1 MKRLTVGLATSVLVS
16 GGLGLAGLGAGTAQA
31 LTGPFRWCP
40 GQSLWISGNHV
51 TNPVVW
57 DNSVCHTYYMVD
69 FGQGNVAQTFG
80 TDLIHQRR
88 RLLRRLRLALISAQS
103 PHGVRDAQPMH
114 SYPDQIDVP
123 PHGSSRGIPTCVRR
137 VGAVI
142 PRGFLLVP
150 ASVSLQYPRVL
161 QILGRR

>member
-1 MKRLTVGLATSVLVS
+1 MKRLIVGLATSVLVS

-69 FGQGNVAQTFG
+69 FGQGNVAQNVWDG
-80 TDLIHQRR
+80 PDPP
-88 RLLRRLRLALISAQS
+88 APPPPPPS
-103 PHGVRDAQPMH
+103 PGLNFCPIPPGVRDDAAIQTKLTFLPTAQA
-114 SYPDQIDVP
+114 
-123 PHGSSRGIPTCVRR
+123 G
-137 VGAVI
+137 
-142 PRGFLLVP
+142 GFQP
-150 ASVSLQYPRVL
+150 A
-161 QILGRR
+161 LGGLEQ